1 MSDPDIRYF
10 IYSKEQFKERS
21 KVEELLGKKFY
32 AGTLILHG
40 RPSKFTQIV
49 KNIDSVRYPDY
60 KVIAHV
66 DINTAKY
73 TSPYAE

>member
-10 IYSKEQFKERS
+10 IYSKEQLKERTR
-21 KVEELLGKKFY
+21 VEALLGKKFHV
-32 AGTLILHG
+32 GSLIIHG
-40 RPSKFTQIV
+40 KSNAFTQIV

-73 TSPYAE
+73 TAPYAE